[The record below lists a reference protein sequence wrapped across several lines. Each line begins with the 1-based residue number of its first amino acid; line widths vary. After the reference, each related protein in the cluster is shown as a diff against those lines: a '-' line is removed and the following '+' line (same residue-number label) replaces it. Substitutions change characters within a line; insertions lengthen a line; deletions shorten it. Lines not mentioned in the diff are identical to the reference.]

1 MLDTDKQEFRSMMMA
16 AGEVY
21 GKEIT
26 KPLLQMYFAALN
38 AMTIQQA
45 QAAMM
50 AHMQNPD
57 NGQFFPKPAD
67 LLRGVI
73 GTSKQQAAAIEDR
86 ASIAWACIE
95 RDIRRIG
102 SYGTLKLDDKQAL
115 ATVKAMGGWR
125 ELCMCDEAKLEWKR
139 KEFIRMYETF
149 ERTPLEALPSSLPG
163 LIELS
168 EHKAASRGHLQSLA
182 DGVARYR
189 AQGPK
194 LLGSDSN
201 E

>member
-1 MLDTDKQEFRSMMMA
+1 MKNEDKRAFFDLMMA

-21 GKEIT
+21 GREVTQPMAAI
-26 KPLLQMYFAALN
+26 YFSALAN
-38 AMTIQQA
+38 VSIEQV

-57 NGQFFPKPAD
+57 SGQFFPKPAD
-67 LLRGVI
+67 LI
-73 GTSKQQAAAIEDR
+73 KQITGTTKQQDAAIEDR
-86 ASIAWACIE
+86 AAVAWACIE

-115 ATVKAMGGWR
+115 ATIKAMGGWQSICQT
-125 ELCMCDEAKLEWKR
+125 ETSKMEWKR

-163 LIELS
+163 RIELS
-168 EHKAASRGHLQSLA
+168 EVKAAGPVALDKLA
-182 DGVARYR
+182 IGVSKWR
-189 AQGPK
+189 K
-194 LLGSDSN
+194 DN
-201 E
+201 EQ

>member
-1 MLDTDKQEFRSMMMA
+1 MNESQRLNTLLGQLSVNYRR
-16 AGEVY
+16 
-21 GKEIT
+21 EIT
-26 KPLLQMYFAALN
+26 EADAANFKLMLKRWGLD
-38 AMTIQQA
+38 ALE
-45 QAAMM
+45 AAVQ
-50 AHMQNPD
+50 AHMFDPD
-57 NGQFFPKPAD
+57 GGQYFPNIANIAKHAE
-67 LLRGVI
+67 
-73 GTSKQQAAAIEDR
+73 GTSKQHAAAVEDR

-125 ELCMCDEAKLEWKR
+125 ELCMCDESKLEWKR

-149 ERTPLEALPSSLPG
+149 ERTPIEALPASLPG

-168 EHKAASRGHLQSLA
+168 EHKAASRGQLQSLA

-189 AQGPK
+189 AQGQK

-201 E
+201 D

>member
-1 MLDTDKQEFRSMMMA
+1 MQDQDKSAFRDMMMA

-21 GKEIT
+21 GREIT
-26 KPLLQMYFAALN
+26 KPLLQMYFAAL
-38 AMTIQQA
+38 AQVGVEQV

-57 NGQFFPKPAD
+57 SGQFFPKPAD
-67 LLRGVI
+67 LI
-73 GTSKQQAAAIEDR
+73 KQMTGTTKQQDAAIEDR
-86 ASIAWACIE
+86 AAVAWACIE

-115 ATVKAMGGWR
+115 ATVKAMGGWQSI
-125 ELCMCDEAKLEWKR
+125 CQTEASKMEWKR
-139 KEFIRMYETF
+139 KEFIRMYEAF

-163 LIELS
+163 RVELS
-168 EHKAASRGHLQSLA
+168 EVKRSGPVALNNLALSLA
-182 DGVARYR
+182 KWKGRNDG
-189 AQGPK
+189 
-194 LLGSDSN
+194 

>member
-1 MLDTDKQEFRSMMMA
+1 MKNEDKRAFFDLMMA

-21 GKEIT
+21 GREVTQPMAAI
-26 KPLLQMYFAALN
+26 YFSALESVS
-38 AMTIQQA
+38 IDQV

-57 NGQFFPKPAD
+57 SGQFFPKPAD
-67 LLRGVI
+67 LI
-73 GTSKQQAAAIEDR
+73 KQMTGTTKQQEAVIEDR

-102 SYGTLKLDDKQAL
+102 SYGTLKLDDKQAM
-115 ATVKAMGGWR
+115 AAVKAMGGWQSICQT
-125 ELCMCDEAKLEWKR
+125 ENSKMEWKR

-163 LIELS
+163 LVELS
-168 EHKAASRGHLQSLA
+168 EAKASCPVALNSLA
-182 DGVARYR
+182 LGVAKWRNGNG
-189 AQGPK
+189 Q
-194 LLGSDSN
+194 
-201 E
+201 

>member
-21 GKEIT
+21 GREIT
-26 KPLLQMYFAALN
+26 KPLLQMYFAAL
-38 AMTIQQA
+38 ASLSIDQA

-67 LLRGVI
+67 LLRSVV
-73 GTSKQQAAAIEDR
+73 GTSKQQASAIEDR

-115 ATVKAMGGWR
+115 ATVKAMGGWK
-125 ELCMCDEAKLEWKR
+125 ELCACDAAKLEWKR
-139 KEFIRMYETF
+139 KEFISMYETY
-149 ERTPLEALPSSLPG
+149 ERTPLDALPSSLPG
-163 LIELS
+163 RIELS
-168 EHKAASRGHLQSLA
+168 EHKAAGRSQLQSLA
-182 DGVARYR
+182 DGVAKYR
-189 AQGPK
+189 AGPK
-194 LLGSDSN
+194 LLGANID